1 MRTLGDLELLAQ
13 GELTEAA
20 VHGVLLG
27 EQRFHLCD
35 VRSAHDELELRG
47 VACRARCRSGADCS
61 SPERSTNMVART
73 IAPVPIQTYV
83 GLVDT
88 KAESPVQG
96 VTGSNDADEL
106 RYNSL
111 GMRVW
116 TADEMKLV
124 LSIGELAKPFS
135 LSAALE
141 G

>member
-1 MRTLGDLELLAQ
+1 
-13 GELTEAA
+13 
-20 VHGVLLG
+20 
-27 EQRFHLCD
+27 
-35 VRSAHDELELRG
+35 
-47 VACRARCRSGADCS
+47 
-61 SPERSTNMVART
+61 MVART